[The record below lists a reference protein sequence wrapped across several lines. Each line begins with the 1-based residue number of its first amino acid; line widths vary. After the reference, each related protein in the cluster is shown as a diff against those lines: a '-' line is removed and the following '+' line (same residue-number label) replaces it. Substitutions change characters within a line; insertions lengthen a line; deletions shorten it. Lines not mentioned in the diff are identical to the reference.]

1 MRPVLASTLA
11 VLLAAAVAAGTCH
24 CSVQQTSTI
33 ESDGS
38 PSRLNPASL
47 TADEDEVKNL
57 PGLEDAVNFRHFSGY
72 LQADEK
78 VKPKKFLHY
87 WFVESE
93 SNPATDPIVLW
104 LNGGPGCSS
113 LGGMFTE
120 LGPFQVN
127 DDGKTLARNEFAWN
141 KVANVLF
148 LESPAGVGFSYSN
161 DLIDV
166 HTDDSTARE
175 NHLALRNFMKKFPQ
189 YKSNPLYLS
198 GESYAGVYLPT
209 LGVLVD
215 MDPELNLKGIAI
227 GNGYLDVGKLTDS
240 LILFSYHHGLVGRT
254 LWQDVSRHCCAG
266 EPPSREMCK
275 FSGSQSSFQCQMTV
289 SRVLGV
295 LNQPGLNPYNLYG
308 KCAGSQQRRHLKK
321 GSTPQAPRL
330 TRETVD
336 KALRDIVALNGS
348 STKSSSS
355 SSSFFD
361 ASRPFHVFD
370 LRGAEKLTVEPPCVD
385 DTNLIKY
392 LNNHDVRTAI
402 HIPRGI
408 GSWSTCSALV
418 YVMKYPKLPGG
429 LAPQM
434 RSLIGSSR
442 NLTMLVYNGDVDT
455 VCNFLGDEWFV
466 DELGRKVLHNYQPW
480 RVDKQIAGYVKH
492 HDGITF
498 ATVRGSGHMVPGD
511 RPKEALAMIKL
522 FLQAKGRNVE
532 L

>member
-1 MRPVLASTLA
+1 MQPVIYLSLNSLVAT
-11 VLLAAAVAAGTCH
+11 VLLASFCLAEIVT
-24 CSVQQTSTI
+24 
-33 ESDGS
+33 DGS
-38 PSRLNPASL
+38 PNLLNPVL

-57 PGLEDAVNFRHFSGY
+57 PGLNDAVNFRHFSGY
-72 LQADEK
+72 LQADDK
-78 VKPKKFLHY
+78 KRPKKFLHY

-93 SNPATDPIVLW
+93 SNPATDPILLW

-120 LGPFQVN
+120 LGPFEVN
-127 DDGKTLARNEFAWN
+127 DDGKTLIRNEFSWN
-141 KVANVLF
+141 KVSNVLF

-161 DLIDV
+161 DIIDV

-175 NHLALRNFMKKFPQ
+175 NHLALKSFMKKYPQ

-209 LGVLVD
+209 LGVLAD
-215 MDPELNLKGIAI
+215 ADPELNLKGIAI

-240 LILFSYHHGLVGRT
+240 LVLFSYYHGLVGKT
-254 LWQDVSRHCCAG
+254 LWKEVSQYCCDG
-266 EPPSREMCK
+266 KPPSREVCQ
-275 FSGSQSSFQCQMTV
+275 FSDAGMWTECQGTV
-289 SRVLGV
+289 NQVLGV

-308 KCAGSQQRRHLKK
+308 KCAGSGGASRKRLSRGRNLLNMPGHL
-321 GSTPQAPRL
+321 SRD
-330 TRETVD
+330 RVD
-336 KALRDIVALNGS
+336 KALRNIVATNMSDTTDVANSFLN
-348 STKSSSS
+348 
-355 SSSFFD
+355 D
-361 ASRPFHVFD
+361 SRPFYIFD
-370 LRGAEKLTVEPPCVD
+370 TRKRNLSVEPPCVD
-385 DTNLIKY
+385 DTNVIKY
-392 LNNHDVRTAI
+392 LNNQDVRKAI
-402 HIPRGI
+402 HIPKEVG
-408 GSWSTCSALV
+408 GWSTCSALV

-434 RSLIGSSR
+434 KSLIGSKR

-466 DELGRKVLHNYQPW
+466 DELGQKVLHEYQPW
-480 RVDKQIAGYVKH
+480 KVDNQIAGFVKH

-522 FLQAKGRNVE
+522 FLGAKGKNVK